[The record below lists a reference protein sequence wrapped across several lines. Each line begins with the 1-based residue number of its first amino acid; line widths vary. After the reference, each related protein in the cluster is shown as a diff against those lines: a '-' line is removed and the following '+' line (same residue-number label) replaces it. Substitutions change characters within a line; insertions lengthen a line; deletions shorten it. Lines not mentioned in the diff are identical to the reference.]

1 MRTIY
6 TKMKIGVA
14 IPCQKH
20 QIQNIQKCL
29 DSIEAQKVLPDYVV
43 LSVSGCEQQDIP
55 QDKKYSF
62 PLKVLTFRKEFNQ
75 AENRN
80 IAASLCKY
88 EQCTHIS
95 FFDTESEMHPQR
107 IQIVKTVLQMK
118 PETDIL
124 LHSYLDLNDEFKP
137 YSGLNIQQNK
147 LRQAKTGCAI
157 VEGELSARIHHSY
170 CTVKTDV
177 WHRIRFHE
185 EKEYEQKD
193 NAIFC
198 GDVLAEKDVQSIYI
212 REALS
217 CDTIN

>member
-1 MRTIY
+1 
-6 TKMKIGVA
+6 MKIGVA
-14 IPCQKH
+14 IPCQNH

-29 DSIEAQKVLPDYVV
+29 DSIEAQKEKPDYVV
-43 LSVSGCEQQDIP
+43 LSVSGCEQNDIL

-107 IQIVKTVLQMK
+107 IQIIKTVLQIK
-118 PETDIL
+118 SDINIV
-124 LHSYLDLNDEFKP
+124 LHSYADSKNELKS
-137 YSGLNIQQNK
+137 YSGLNILQNK
-147 LRQAKTGCAI
+147 LQRAKTGCAI
-157 VEGELSARIHHSY
+157 VEGELDVRIHHSY
-170 CTVKTDV
+170 CTVKTNV

-185 EKEYEQKD
+185 EKEYEQND

-198 GDVLAEKDVQSIYI
+198 GDVLAEKDIQSVYI

-217 CDTIN
+217 

>member
-1 MRTIY
+1 
-6 TKMKIGVA
+6 MKIGIA

-29 DSIEAQKVLPDYVV
+29 DSIEAQKEKPDYVV

-55 QDKKYSF
+55 QYKYTF

-107 IQIVKTVLQMK
+107 IHCISIILKTT
-118 PETDIL
+118 PFDIL
-124 LHSYLDLNDEFKP
+124 LHSYADAKDKLES
-137 YSGLNIQQNK
+137 YSGLNVVKNK
-147 LRQAKTGCAI
+147 LQRSKTGCAI
-157 VEGELSARIHHSY
+157 VEGNIGARIHHSH
-170 CTVKTDV
+170 CTVKTDI

-217 CDTIN
+217 